1 MEGVFFKIII
11 VIIVFYAVRFLYNIL
26 SGNNKSNNGKPFL
39 YERKQTRR
47 RLSFDDEAIKWCAN
61 FLSLDK
67 SVLEKILHDNV
78 YYLYDQFRIKKRS
91 GGYRGIARPQEKLMS
106 IQKTIYNRILSQ
118 VNIHP
123 AATGFRKGISIID
136 NAKQHLGKEDVIKTD
151 IVNFF
156 YSIRQDRVE
165 KAFEKIGYPSNIS
178 KVLAELCCLNNTL
191 PQGAPTSPAL
201 SNIISYEMDKKSA
214 SLSYQYGLTYT
225 RYADDLTFSG
235 NNINPGL
242 ILPAIKKIINEEG
255 FAAKLKKTRYISR
268 KKRKIITGIS
278 ISSNKKL
285 TIPKAKKREI
295 RKNVYFVLTK
305 GLAEHQKHIKS
316 KDPIYLKRLIC
327 YLSFWRMV
335 EPENKYVINSIASLK
350 KIQTMYPSE

>member
-1 MEGVFFKIII
+1 MAEIFSKIIV
-11 VIIVFYAVRFLYNIL
+11 VITVFYAVRFLYNKL
-26 SGNNKSNNGKPFL
+26 SNNKSNKEKPFPNKK
-39 YERKQTRR
+39 KQIKRD
-47 RLSFDDEAIKWCAN
+47 LPYDDEAIKWCAN

-67 SVLEKILHDNV
+67 PELEEIFHDGV
-78 YYLYDQFRIKKRS
+78 YYMYDRFRIKKRS
-91 GGYRGIARPQEKLMS
+91 GGHRGIARPYKKLMS

-136 NAKQHLGKEDVIKTD
+136 NAKQHLGKDDIIKTD

-156 YSIRQDRVE
+156 YSIQQDSVE
-165 KAFEKIGYPSNIS
+165 KAFEKIGYPGNIS

-201 SNIISYEMDKKSA
+201 SNIISYEMDKKFA
-214 SLSYQYGLTYT
+214 VLSYQHGLIYT

-235 NNINPGL
+235 NNINPGFL
-242 ILPAIKKIINEEG
+242 LPAIKKIVNEEG
-255 FAAKLKKTRYISR
+255 FAVKLKKTRYINR
-268 KKRKIITGIS
+268 RKRKIITGIS
-278 ISSNKKL
+278 ISSGKKL

-295 RKNVYFVLTK
+295 RKNVYFILTK
-305 GLAEHQKHIKS
+305 GLVEHQKYIKS
-316 KDPIYLKRLIC
+316 KDPVYLKRLIC
-327 YLSFWRMV
+327 YLSFWKMV

-350 KIQTMYPSE
+350 KIQAKNLPE